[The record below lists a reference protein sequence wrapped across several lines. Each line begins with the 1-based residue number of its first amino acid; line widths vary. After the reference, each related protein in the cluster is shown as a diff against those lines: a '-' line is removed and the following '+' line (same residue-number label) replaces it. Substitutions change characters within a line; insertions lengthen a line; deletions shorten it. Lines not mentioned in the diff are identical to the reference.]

1 MDWIGL
7 EYIYKSIANVIAILT
22 SRKRDLVCILGYR
35 PPNLL
40 HRFQLHEILGG
51 SSTNGNNKKEITTWF
66 HCSHVWHLIMT
77 FGISLF
83 ARKTILLYFG

>member
-7 EYIYKSIANVIAILT
+7 ECINKSKANVIAVLT

-40 HRFQLHEILGG
+40 HRSQHHEILGG
-51 SSTNGNNKKEITTWF
+51 SSTNGNNKKEITSWF
-66 HCSHVWHLIMT
+66 H
-77 FGISLF
+77 
-83 ARKTILLYFG
+83 

>member
-51 SSTNGNNKKEITTWF
+51 SSTNGNNKKNYIMVPLITHMAF
-66 HCSHVWHLIMT
+66 NNEFLDFVIC
-77 FGISLF
+77 
-83 ARKTILLYFG
+83 Y